1 MEKNI
6 LEYVGKS
13 LYQTHILKEMKRYV
27 VFRARCAM
35 HSNSIEGLLKF
46 FDANSNRQAWL
57 QGAPALL
64 EQTTRAFF
72 YKGSTWDERV
82 ELVQNHLLIMEEL
95 FKPELMDKLYSKG

>member
-46 FDANSNRQAWL
+46 LMQTAIVRHGCREHLRFWNRL
-57 QGAPALL
+57 P
-64 EQTTRAFF
+64 ERFF
-72 YKGSTWDERV
+72 IKAQLGMNV
-82 ELVQNHLLIMEEL
+82 
-95 FKPELMDKLYSKG
+95 

>member
-1 MEKNI
+1 MDKNI

-13 LYQTHILKEMKRYV
+13 LYKTHILKEMKRYV

-35 HSNSIEGLLKF
+35 HSSSVDGLLNF

-57 QGAPALL
+57 QGVPALL

-95 FKPELMDKLYSKG
+95 FKLR

>member
-1 MEKNI
+1 MDKNI

-46 FDANSNRQAWL
+46 F
-57 QGAPALL
+57 
-64 EQTTRAFF
+64 
-72 YKGSTWDERV
+72 
-82 ELVQNHLLIMEEL
+82 
-95 FKPELMDKLYSKG
+95 

>member
-1 MEKNI
+1 MDKNI

-46 FDANSNRQAWL
+46 FDANSNGCREHLRFWNRL
-57 QGAPALL
+57 P
-64 EQTTRAFF
+64 ERFF
-72 YKGSTWDERV
+72 IKAQLGMNV
-82 ELVQNHLLIMEEL
+82 
-95 FKPELMDKLYSKG
+95 

>member
-13 LYQTHILKEMKRYV
+13 LYKTHILKEMKRYV

-35 HSNSIEGLLKF
+35 HSSSVDGLLKF

-57 QGAPALL
+57 QGAPALWNRL
-64 EQTTRAFF
+64 P
-72 YKGSTWDERV
+72 ERFSIKAQPGMNV
-82 ELVQNHLLIMEEL
+82 
-95 FKPELMDKLYSKG
+95 

>member
-1 MEKNI
+1 MDKNI

-57 QGAPALL
+57 QGAPRFWNRPP
-64 EQTTRAFF
+64 ERFF
-72 YKGSTWDERV
+72 TKAQPGMNV
-82 ELVQNHLLIMEEL
+82 
-95 FKPELMDKLYSKG
+95 

>member
-1 MEKNI
+1 MDKNI

-35 HSNSIEGLLKF
+35 HSGKVDGLLNF

-72 YKGSTWDERV
+72 TKAQPGMNV
-82 ELVQNHLLIMEEL
+82 
-95 FKPELMDKLYSKG
+95 